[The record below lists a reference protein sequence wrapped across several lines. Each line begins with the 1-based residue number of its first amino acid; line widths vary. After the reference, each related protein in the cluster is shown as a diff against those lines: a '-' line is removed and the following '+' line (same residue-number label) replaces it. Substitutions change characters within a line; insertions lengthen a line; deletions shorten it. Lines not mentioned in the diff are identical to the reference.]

1 MALSYIE
8 KQEFNQFILTN
19 LKLKLT
25 NKPADGL
32 PSGGV
37 SISNP
42 FPENQCLLG
51 SLGFQRDAVSKGL
64 QSPHSMGMVLLVKP
78 NEDGLLC
85 VDINGQAD
93 LLYRCIPS
101 FEEQSRALVEV
112 DGAPKQKQNLTS
124 CFQRMMLAFSG
135 GRFEIDTAKDE
146 NTWVSDKREA
156 IQSALRNLE
165 SELHANPR
173 IFKKCHLTPRGY
185 AKTEVQWDDALIHDQ
200 SSMEQQVIKQ
210 LFSDTSQIFHYDIGL
225 TARCRKAP
233 LSLARR
239 DGLFLL
245 EVYMVN
251 RARAEDA
258 IMYGINRPTIMDCGL
273 TVSLTQGISYK
284 LPHKLNPEDYRFFDE
299 EGLDGYGINCGVDV
313 FKPNVFHTNSLPTY
327 HQPYFETPDALQV
340 GMSASPT
347 YELLSKNPLPVL
359 EDLVSALTG
368 YSDDWLE
375 KIQHLRNLGDNK
387 AADEAKLDSE
397 TFISEMSRIA
407 DGISLLKSKPD
418 LLRSFM
424 LMNETMARA
433 VKIQGKS
440 FDGWRLF
447 QLAFI
452 LTQIKSIQERLVKV
466 DDNPSFDVADVLWF
480 ATGGGKTEA
489 YLGVITIALFYQRIT
504 NRLYG
509 TSSWMRFPLRMLAS
523 QQFQRLSYVIA
534 QANIIKE
541 RENIQGFPFTIGY
554 FTGAG
559 TPNSLSKK
567 DSAGNNVA
575 LGLMS
580 PEDLLK
586 FKFINDCPYCG
597 GAESVFIEKNN
608 ACSRIYHRC
617 LHSTC
622 WSNTVAKEG
631 SHGEGIKGEIGIFV
645 SDEECYRYLPS
656 VLVGTIDKLA
666 IVALNRKFNLFFGT
680 AKYFCPEHGFTRQT
694 QCEHNRWTLD
704 DKGFWDVAKCGNN
717 TSRSHLRVVNIPS
730 MRDPGFPFLI
740 QDELHLLSENL
751 GNFDGHYESLL
762 CVMQKSFGGVA
773 PKILAATATIKDFEH
788 HVHHLYLK
796 RGRRFPAPGIVSG
809 ESFYSRRRIDPD
821 TGDNLIRRTFAACLP
836 IMSGKSAPL
845 ASATISFCF
854 MAMMREWRNWIIEG
868 DTAFLK
874 PLRWATSKLSDLV
887 AHIET
892 NLDSNLIY
900 VTQKGLISE
909 IANHSE
915 QVNASLPDEQR
926 FRSIRLDADT
936 PLETIQREIT
946 HIENKPFDDNRKQ
959 LVATN
964 LISHGV
970 DLERLNFMT
979 LCGWPTSTAEYVQ
992 ATARAGRVHPG
1003 IIITTLGYHKLYEQN
1018 IFLNFRDYHF
1028 FMEKLV
1034 ESVPIN
1040 RFAYNIL
1047 DRTLP
1052 GIMCAII
1059 LNWAAQQS
1067 WGAKISYGFKQ
1078 LHELLNQS
1086 DINAIGMLKN
1096 KIMETLSVHDSPVAS
1111 YFDSRVLSEFESKL
1125 GNSVS
1130 DALSRMEQLGQSS
1143 MDMTI
1148 PEVVELVLG
1157 HRPFT
1162 SFRDI
1167 EPAIGI
1173 KFESQEEESILDA
1186 LRR

>member
-8 KQEFNQFILTN
+8 KQEFNRFLLTN
-19 LKLKLT
+19 LKLRLT
-25 NKPADGL
+25 NKPLGGL
-32 PSGGV
+32 PSEGV

-51 SLGFQRDAVSKGL
+51 SLGFQRDSISKGL

-78 NEDGLLC
+78 NDDGLVCL
-85 VDINGQAD
+85 DINGQAD
-93 LLYRCIPS
+93 LLYRCIPT
-101 FEEQSRALVEV
+101 FAEQSRALVEV
-112 DGAPKQKQNLTS
+112 DGAPKLKQNLTS

-135 GRFEIDTAKDE
+135 GRFEIDTVKDNNAWISDE
-146 NTWVSDKREA
+146 NEA
-156 IQSALRNLE
+156 IEKALRNVE
-165 SELHANPR
+165 SKLHANPR
-173 IFKKCHLTPRGY
+173 IFRKCHLTPKGY
-185 AKTEVQWDDALIHDQ
+185 AKTEVQWDSDVINDQ
-200 SSMEQQVIKQ
+200 SSMDQQVSKQ
-210 LFSDTSQIFHYDIGL
+210 LFSDPGQIFHYDIGL

-251 RARAEDA
+251 RSRADVA
-258 IMYGINRPTIMDCGL
+258 GMYGINRPTIMDCGL
-273 TVSLTQGISYK
+273 SVTLTQGTSYK
-284 LPHKLNPEDYRFFDE
+284 LPHKLNPEDYRFFEE
-299 EGLDGYGINCGVDV
+299 EGLDGYGINCGVELV
-313 FKPNVFHTNSLPTY
+313 APNVFHTNSLPTY

-340 GMSASPT
+340 GMSEQPT
-347 YELLSKNPLPVL
+347 YDLLASNPLPVL
-359 EDLVSALTG
+359 GELVSALAG
-368 YSDDWLE
+368 YSRAWID
-375 KIQHLRNLGDNK
+375 KIQHLRNHGDNK

-397 TFISEMSRIA
+397 TFICEMGRISE
-407 DGISLLKSKPD
+407 GISLLNSNPD

-424 LMNETMARA
+424 LMNETMAKA
-433 VKIQGKS
+433 VTIQGKS
-440 FDGWRLF
+440 FNGWRLF

-452 LTQIKSIQERLVKV
+452 LSQIKSIQERLVKV

-541 RENIQGFPFTIGY
+541 RERIQGFPFTIGY

-559 TPNSLSKK
+559 TPNSLTAK
-567 DSAGNNVA
+567 DNTGNNAA

-580 PEDLLK
+580 SEDLLK

-597 GAESVFIEKNN
+597 ATESVVIEKNN
-608 ACSRIYHRC
+608 NCSRIYHRC
-617 LHSTC
+617 SMPLC
-622 WSNTVAKEG
+622 WSNTHANVG
-631 SHGEGIKGEIGIFV
+631 RYGEGIRGEIGIFI

-680 AKYFCPEHGFTRQT
+680 AKYFCPEHGFSRLP

-704 DKGFWDVAKCGNN
+704 DKGFWDVVKCGNN
-717 TSRSHLRVVNIPS
+717 TSRSNLRVTPIPS

-762 CVMQKSFGGVA
+762 CVLQKSYGGLP
-773 PKILAATATIKDFEH
+773 PKVLAATATIKDFDH

-809 ESFYSRRRIDPD
+809 ESFYSRRRIDPN
-821 TGDNLIRRTFAACLP
+821 TGDTLIRRTFAACLP

-854 MAMMREWRNWIIEG
+854 MAMMREWREWIKEG
-868 DTAFLK
+868 STDFLR
-874 PLRWATSKLSDLV
+874 PLGWDVSKLSDLV
-887 AHIET
+887 THIET

-915 QVNASLPDEQR
+915 QANASLPDELR

-946 HIENKPFDDNRKQ
+946 HIENKPFDDHRKQ

-1067 WGAKISYGFKQ
+1067 WGAKITYGFKQ
-1078 LHELLNQS
+1078 LHALLNQP

-1125 GNSVS
+1125 SNNVT